1 MTHGWKR
8 NTYRH
13 ILLYSRWYF
22 QLTVPKSHFIHG
34 PSASFVSQ
42 WESVQ
47 VFGFSDVP
55 LSSKKSIRWSRTLQV
70 FEHNW
75 APRKYSE
82 SHPMFPGCFKKEI
95 PIGRRPT
102 LVTHSCWK
110 KNAKGTLVVQD
121 LLLCVG
127 DQMHLLAPAMI
138 IKMME
143 LSIFSQPKSV

>member
-8 NTYRH
+8 KQYRH

-47 VFGFSDVP
+47 VFGYSDVP
-55 LSSKKSIRWSRTLQV
+55 LSWICICWSPTLQV

-75 APRKYSE
+75 SSPKILGIP
-82 SHPMFPGCFKKEI
+82 SHFPGCLKEI
-95 PIGRRPT
+95 PIGT
-102 LVTHSCWK
+102 YLHWLHSCWK
-110 KNAKGTLVVQD
+110 KDAKGTLGVQD

-138 IKMME
+138 FDDVRN
-143 LSIFSQPKSV
+143 IFSQPKSV